1 MKKVITI
8 FKILIILIVLLMAQ
22 TNTVNAFG
30 EVVEGAQEIMTEG
43 VWGWFLQDDSHMDID
58 IEIGKTTA
66 ITSSKAMTQR
76 IFGLI
81 QVLGSVLSVVALL
94 VIGLRYMFSSI
105 EDRANMKGVLV
116 YYVVGAVLV
125 FATSNILSV
134 VYKAISGLNI

>member
-8 FKILIILIVLLMAQ
+8 LKILIILIVLLMAQ
-22 TNTVNAFG
+22 TNIVNAG
-30 EVVEGAQEIMTEG
+30 GIVEDAQEIMTEG
-43 VWGWFLQDDSHMDID
+43 LWGWFLQDDSHMDID
-58 IEIGKTTA
+58 IEIGTTTA

-94 VIGLRYMFSSI
+94 IIGLRYMFSSI

-116 YYVVGAVLV
+116 YYVVGAVMV

-134 VYKAISGLNI
+134 AYKAISGLNI